1 MLDAAIVR
9 PVEQDREPCACDRRA
24 GIEPRR
30 EQRRDVE
37 RISALGAREP
47 RRTRRLARTRD
58 FWNLGTRRAIDQIRE
73 LGCAGTLAPRGEQV
87 MEHAANVIAIGAQH
101 DERRIE
107 RLRPAHANDVNMLA
121 KLERELH
128 LRSS

>member
-1 MLDAAIVR
+1 
-9 PVEQDREPCACDRRA
+9 
-24 GIEPRR
+24 
-30 EQRRDVE
+30 
-37 RISALGAREP
+37 
-47 RRTRRLARTRD
+47 
-58 FWNLGTRRAIDQIRE
+58 
-73 LGCAGTLAPRGEQV
+73 